1 MGDPGNVAIAAKL
14 HEMADLLA
22 AQEEDG
28 FRIAAYR
35 RAAVTLETLDT
46 SVAELRQEGGLDR
59 LIELRGIGHGIAAAI
74 AEMLDTGR
82 WSQLER
88 LEGALEPARLF
99 QTLPGIGPVLAAKI
113 HDELHADTL
122 EQLEQA
128 AHDGRLADVPGIG
141 ERRAAAIRATL
152 SERLG
157 RARVRRGQPLHLPPV
172 AVLLDVDAEY
182 RAKAED
188 GSLRRI
194 APKRFNPD
202 GEAWL
207 PILHTRR
214 GDWQFT
220 VLFSNTARAHD
231 LAKTTDWVVIYDHW
245 RDEPES
251 QSTVVTETR
260 GPLAGRRVV
269 RGREGDCI
277 AYYAD
282 VEAGADAKAGRHAQ
296 T

>member
-14 HEMADLLA
+14 REMADLLA